1 MLDPLDVI
9 SSLENVFPT
18 LQPIYSADAQTIVGY
33 EVFNCFK
40 QDETKYA
47 LDAFFLDDTIP
58 TEYRFDASMEIGKK
72 ALHVMEVHN
81 FSGFFV
87 FKNTIDVLLHD
98 DYEAFT
104 QLVDDSSFIQFDQ
117 IIIEIQEPDLQSNFE
132 KVEHLLNYLKTYGYR
147 LSISQVGIRGGQLDR
162 LTQIQPNTMKLDLPL
177 LRQQLS
183 TEALRDMLYTITLH
197 ARKIGAA
204 LAFEK
209 IEQEHQLQE
218 AWRYGGRYYQGS
230 LLGDKLNSIVTEDLT
245 KLFLQEALG
254 RFTIQERKRL
264 ETVQDWSD
272 KFSDKLRNI
281 VSKPVN
287 LEALDN
293 EIFQLA
299 QHFTKEAFRFYA
311 CNEVGFQ
318 LSSNIEK
325 EEGVWILKE
334 EYKSRNWSWRPYFLT
349 QILRMNREKTGM
361 VSDFYSDIET
371 GEWIRTF
378 AFPLGQS
385 TFLFIDLTY
394 EYLYEHD
401 YLLLSSFA

>member
-33 EVFNCFK
+33 EIFSCFEQEGK
-40 QDETKYA
+40 KYP

-58 TEYRFDASMEIGKK
+58 TEYRFDAAMEIGKK
-72 ALHVMEVHN
+72 ALKLMEIHN
-81 FSGFFV
+81 FKGFFV
-87 FKNTIDVLLHD
+87 FKNTIDVLIHD
-98 DYEAFT
+98 DFETFT
-104 QLVDDSSFIQFDQ
+104 KMVNHSDTIRFEQV
-117 IIIEIQEPDLQSNFE
+117 IIEIEEPDLQSNFE
-132 KVEHLLNYLKTYGYR
+132 KVEHLLNYLKTYGYK
-147 LSISQVGIRGGQLDR
+147 LSISKVGIRGGQLDR
-162 LTQIQPNTMKLDLPL
+162 LTQIQPYMMKLNLPL
-177 LRQQLS
+177 LRGQLS
-183 TEALRDMLYTITLH
+183 TEVLRDMLYTITLH

-218 AWRYGGRYYQGS
+218 AWRYGGRYYQGA
-230 LLGDKLNSIVTEDLT
+230 LLGNQLTSIISEDDT
-245 KLFLQEALG
+245 TLFLQEALG

-264 ETVQDWSD
+264 ETVQKWSD
-272 KFSDKLRNI
+272 SFSDKVRNA

-287 LEALDN
+287 LDALD
-293 EIFQLA
+293 EDLYQLA

-325 EEGVWILKE
+325 EEGVWTLRD